1 MNRQKKISSLSLCLL
16 ASLLISAQPPEGESD
31 PIFQAEGLSV
41 IVDVVVTDRRN
52 RVVTDLKPEDFV
64 VYEDGVVQE
73 IDSVVFFHSSEQAG
87 DAALASSDQPE
98 PFVSED
104 EGVRATAHSP
114 ILGPRHNL
122 LIFLLDYSTT
132 AYENQHL
139 VQEAAIKYVR
149 ENLHPTDY
157 AAVFVLGSGLRMLQD
172 FTNDGDQLVEVLQ
185 LRDFSGRSLA
195 SLADAPTGPGNAG
208 LVADGLVGAPAA
220 GGSAEAG
227 QAAAEAGS
235 ALASAAVGLR
245 IERMFYN
252 MQSFVQERE
261 ARGVLQSIQ
270 AISQVTAP
278 IEGRKTLF
286 LFSQGFVIGPHVE
299 LELEKTIN
307 MANRANLAIY
317 GVDSQGLAAGTLS
330 GALVPDGELGSISA
344 RREGSP
350 LFGRRIDAT
359 GGESLFD
366 RAKQVGSD
374 VRDSALRH
382 VSTATGGFAIRHTND
397 LHVGLQRVDED
408 IRSYFLISY
417 RPKNQALDGTFR
429 SIRVEILRSGYE
441 VRHRSGYAALPSG
454 MELLS
459 AEDFQALAAAQSGQ
473 FPLTLPA
480 YLRAEQFAGQGLE
493 RDVLI
498 SLEIPTRGIE
508 FRTVRQNGETLEQA
522 EIEVIAVMRDEA
534 GRVLMR
540 FGTPMDLSFTSQE
553 LEALKEGGLSFNNKT
568 ELLPGI
574 YSFQVLVRDRNSSNA
589 ALIERPLRIQP
600 PTEGLSISSVV
611 LGKSVEQ
618 GQFGGA
624 EMLTVAG
631 NTVVPSA
638 GRQFSNGENLV
649 YYFEVYP
656 GSSSENLA
664 VDLSV
669 RRSGAQEAFELP
681 EQTISPQPD
690 GAKIPV
696 SRYIELAGLP
706 AGTYFLTAKVRDQR
720 TGEVAQTQ
728 TPFQIVQ

>member
-1 MNRQKKISSLSLCLL
+1 MKHYKKISFASLCLL
-16 ASLLISAQPPEGESD
+16 ASLLIFAQPPERESD
-31 PIFQAEGLSV
+31 AIFQAEGLSV

-64 VYEDGVVQE
+64 LYEDGEVQE
-73 IDSVVFFHSSEQAG
+73 IDNVVFFHSSEQAG
-87 DAALASSDQPE
+87 EATTASADRTDPIV
-98 PFVSED
+98 PED
-104 EGVRATAHSP
+104 EIFSRAAGSS
-114 ILGPRHNL
+114 IIGPRHNL
-122 LIFLLDYSTT
+122 IIFLLDYSTT

-149 ENLHPTDY
+149 ENLHPTDF
-157 AAVFVLGSGLRMLQD
+157 AAVFVLGSGLRLLQD
-172 FTNDGDQLVEVLQ
+172 FTNDAERLEEVLQ

-227 QAAAEAGS
+227 QAAAEGGS
-235 ALASAAVGLR
+235 ALAAAAVGLR
-245 IERMFYN
+245 IERMFYS

-286 LFSQGFVIGPHVE
+286 LFSQGFVVGPHVE
-299 LELEKTIN
+299 AALETTIN

-317 GVDSQGLAAGTLS
+317 GVDSQGLAAGTIS
-330 GALVPDGELGSISA
+330 GALVPEGELGSISA
-344 RREGSP
+344 RRQGSP

-374 VRDSALRH
+374 ARDSALRH

-397 LHVGLQRVDED
+397 LHVGLKRIDED

-417 RPKNQALDGTFR
+417 RPKNQELDGSFR
-429 SIRVEILRSGYE
+429 NIRVEIQRSGYE
-441 VRHRSGYAALPSG
+441 VRHRSGYAALPTG
-454 MELLS
+454 MEILS
-459 AEDFQALAAAQSGQ
+459 AEDFQILTAAQSGQ
-473 FPLTLPA
+473 IPLTMPA

-498 SLEIPTRGIE
+498 SLEVPTRGIE
-508 FRTVRQNGETLEQA
+508 FRSAQQDGETVHQA
-522 EIEVIAVMRDEA
+522 EIEVIAIMRDES

-540 FGTPMDLSFTSQE
+540 FGTPMDLSFTSEE
-553 LEALKEGGLSFNNKT
+553 LESLKEGGLSFNNKT
-568 ELLPGI
+568 ELLPGV

-600 PTEGLSISSVV
+600 QTDGLSVSSVV

-618 GQFGGA
+618 GRIGA
-624 EMLTVAG
+624 SEMLTVDG

-656 GSSSENLA
+656 GSDSGALA

-669 RRSGAQEAFELP
+669 RRSGAQEAFDLP
-681 EQTISPQPD
+681 GQSISTRPD

-706 AGTYFLTAKVRDQR
+706 VGTYFLTARVRDER
-720 TGEVAQTQ
+720 TGEIAQTQ